1 MSEIEK
7 NIAFKI
13 AQQFPAYYR
22 ENGPE
27 LVKLVE
33 EYYRFTE
40 TESNQSVYNARRM
53 FEYRDIATTLSS
65 MIIFFQKKYL
75 VDLPLLDDPSVR
87 FIIKN
92 ILDLYRR
99 KGSEAGVILFF
110 RMFYQEDV
118 EIRYPAKYILKPSD
132 SSWQTGTYLQLFPN
146 NNIFYAKDEVT
157 YYTYKDL
164 ISRDIYGSIS
174 KAKAIVDKINFILLN
189 KTLTP
194 IIYITAVKGQF
205 TKFDDMISRI
215 DGSDISFGKLN
226 GSASSI
232 EIDLLYGGST
242 GNKPGD
248 VFSVLSEKGGIGAVA
263 IVTKTQDEF
272 TGTVNYEVTD
282 GGFGYTIPDTK
293 LLVSNQ
299 SIVLDNPDFSFV
311 LLETLRDTAG
321 NEGIVTGQNSG
332 AVGVRMNAGEEFV
345 ISRPISTIDRDVNV
359 TFTRYITGPN
369 PTGQIFT
376 ISSKNETSPGPLLPE
391 NGNANTD
398 VQVSSLTNIENIS
411 LITDII
417 QGYLN
422 VSINAANYNDP
433 PAAQPMSG
441 LADPVNITT
450 ALDDAFDLEPFDIG
464 TIVSFKN
471 TSPGSDYQSDV
482 FSLARDDVMIAFE
495 RFNQYLLIEDYS
507 ASFSVG
513 DIVTQPSRNVSGIIV
528 GIDNDKNFI
537 NIRPYNYY
545 GFKSGFDVV
554 HKGNT
559 YGVLAVERDYISE
572 KFGENA
578 DIKST
583 TQFSTGRISAATISN
598 SGFGYVDGE
607 TVFLVNDA
615 GEIQA
620 KAILRA
626 NSQGITAGF
635 WGSFNSHINGYTQTL
650 AADGTDVYFDSK
662 TRIQDSDYYQEY
674 SYEIRSTIDTLQ
686 YEDTLKKN
694 VHLAGTKM
702 FGEFVYST
710 KEVIGVTNRFY
721 RAIKEDN
728 IIGGDPI
735 VGPNQIAAQQTVRS
749 DNNIRTADATTFTAD
764 IT

>member
-13 AQQFPAYYR
+13 AEQFPAYYR

-40 TESNQSVYNARRM
+40 TETNQSIYNARRM

-75 VDLPLLDDPSVR
+75 VDLPLLEDGTVR

-99 KGSEAGVILFF
+99 KGSEAGVVLFF
-110 RMFYQEDV
+110 RMFYQEDI

-132 SSWQTGTYLQLFPN
+132 SSWKTGTYLQLFPN
-146 NNIFYAKDEVT
+146 DNIFYDNDGIV
-157 YYTYKDL
+157 YYTYEDL

-174 KAKAIVDKINFILLN
+174 KAKAIVDKINFIMLN
-189 KTLTP
+189 NTLTP
-194 IIYITAVKGQF
+194 IIYLTSVKGQF
-205 TKFDDMISRI
+205 TKYDDIISRI
-215 DGSDISFGKLN
+215 NASDVSFGKLN
-226 GSASSI
+226 GSASSL
-232 EIDLLYGGST
+232 EIDLLYGGTT

-248 VFSVLSEKGGIGAVA
+248 IFNIQSQSGVGGVAV
-263 IVTKTQDEF
+263 VTETQDEF
-272 TGTVNYEVTD
+272 TGTVDYQITD
-282 GGFGYTIPDTK
+282 GGFGYTIPSTK

-299 SIVLDNPDFSFV
+299 SIVLNNLDFSFV
-311 LLETLRDTAG
+311 LLETLRDSAG

-332 AVGVRMNAGEEFV
+332 AVGVRMNDGEEFN
-345 ISRPISTIDRDVNV
+345 INRPISTIDRDVNV
-359 TFTRYITGPN
+359 TFTKYIAGPS

-376 ISSKNETSPGPLLPE
+376 ISSKNNSSPGLLLPE

-398 VQVSSLTNIENIS
+398 VQIETLNNIETIS

-417 QGYLN
+417 QDYLDVN
-422 VSINAANYNDP
+422 INSTNYNDP
-433 PAAQPMSG
+433 PAIQPMSG
-441 LADPVNITT
+441 IANPVTLAT
-450 ALDDAFDLEPFDIG
+450 ALEDAFDLTPFDIG
-464 TIVSFKN
+464 TIASFKN
-471 TSPGSDYQSDV
+471 INPGSDYQSDV
-482 FSLARDDVMIAFE
+482 FALARDNVMIAFE
-495 RFNQYLLIEDYS
+495 RFNQLLLIEDYS
-507 ASFSVG
+507 ATFSVG
-513 DIVTQPSRNVSGIIV
+513 DTITQPSRNVSGIII
-528 GIDNDKNFI
+528 GIDNDNNFI
-537 NIRPYNYY
+537 NVRPYNYY
-545 GFKSGFDVV
+545 GFKSGFDIV

-559 YGVLAVERDYISE
+559 YGVLAVERDYTSE
-572 KFGENA
+572 RFGENA

-583 TQFSTGRISAATISN
+583 TQFSTGRISAAKISN

-607 TVFLVNDA
+607 TVFLVNEA

-620 KAILRA
+620 RAILRA

-635 WGSFNSHINGYTQTL
+635 WGSLNSHINGYTKTV
-650 AADGTDVYFDSK
+650 ANDGVDEYFDGK

-674 SYEIRSTIDTLQ
+674 SYEIRSTIDQLQ

-694 VHLAGTKM
+694 VHLAGTKI
-702 FGEFVYST
+702 FSEFVYT
-710 KEVIGVTNRFY
+710 GKADIKVTNKFI
-721 RAIKEDN
+721 AITKEDN
-728 IIGGDPI
+728 IVGGDPI
-735 VGPNQIAAQQTVRS
+735 VGPNQPGIPQTVRS
-749 DNNIRTADATTFTAD
+749 DNAIRTVDATTFTAD